1 MKQPVIPSTQAAP
14 VLPQD
19 QFQAPVRLAAVQEAR
34 LGVDQGQAAL
44 FLAKN
49 AQASLL
55 QSLPSSAPWEW
66 EEVALARTLTSVLS
80 CQVFAR
86 EATASTRMVLFA
98 VLVPKGSCW
107 TIQEESVLTAMNA
120 TRTVNC
126 VAMARVQTRLVDSFA
141 LVPLA
146 TLQDLLAPAKMLM
159 NAVTSATIAPSGATT
174 PRGLTDVSVP
184 MATSWLQT
192 AGTAGTWMSVG
203 LKQTTASSAART
215 SSERLPAF
223 APLGSASWDLR
234 MIAKTSMSVERSQTF
249 VKMDAVLIQREAFS
263 ANANLAS
270 SPRRTVGSAWTTD
283 GVCAINVV
291 PHWASA
297 VSSLVRWQSAEQSAA
312 ALLEGLG
319 ETIARAV
326 LVGEVST
333 TDRCARTQA

>member
-1 MKQPVIPSTQAAP
+1 M
-14 VLPQD
+14 PQE
-19 QFQAPVRLAAVQEAR
+19 QFRAPVRLAAVQEAR
-34 LGVDQGQAAL
+34 LGVDQGQVAL

-126 VAMARVQTRLVDSFA
+126 VAMARAQTRLVDSFA

-146 TLQDLLAPAKMLM
+146 TLQDLLAPVKMLM

-263 ANANLAS
+263 ANVNLAS

-291 PHWASA
+291 PHRASA